1 MLERGFAL
9 LDEGKSAM
17 RDLLAGLRVRYV
29 PMESA
34 RFVNVNTPADLERAL
49 S

>member
-1 MLERGFAL
+1 
-9 LDEGKSAM
+9 M

-29 PMESA
+29 PMDSA